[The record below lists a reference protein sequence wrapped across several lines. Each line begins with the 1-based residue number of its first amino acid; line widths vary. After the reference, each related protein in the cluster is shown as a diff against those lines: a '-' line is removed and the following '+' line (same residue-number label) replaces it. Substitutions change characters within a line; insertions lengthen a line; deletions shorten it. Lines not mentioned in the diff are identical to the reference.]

1 MNKPIFNSLQFD
13 NIDSLDHGIYITG
26 ESVYDSPERDVEAV
40 EIAGRSGDYLL
51 DKGRWENIEVTYH
64 CGCFGDGQSA
74 FANKIRNFR
83 NLLASKRGYQRITDS
98 YNPAE
103 YRMGAFT
110 NPVEVDAVSM
120 KRAGEFDVVF
130 NCKPQRYLMSG
141 EAEQTITS
149 GQTLFNPTPF
159 EASPVIM
166 AEGYGTIGFNGYS
179 INIANVTIGKIDIYD
194 GRTVTA
200 PSRNTNTI
208 QAVETFDLGVVNT
221 GDDIAIGGMYQGLSK
236 ASDTIALV
244 SGYTI
249 SGRRMVTDGV
259 HGDSSAEITPSNTLK
274 VEMSIDTTDIVV
286 GTPLTATRSTTITIY
301 CSNGS
306 TTTDVEYTLEASIEY
321 DGNHTVTY
329 TVTRSF
335 GSNPNSIAYA
345 NATLSLLHR
354 GAVAW
359 STVSA
364 LGHPTYIDCELGEA
378 YMIKNGEAISLNRYI
393 DLGSDLPTLASGN
406 NTITFSNT
414 ITSLK
419 IIPKWWVL

>member
-1 MNKPIFNSLQFD
+1 MAIMRHSIVFGG
-13 NIDSLDHGIYITG
+13 IDSADYGIYISG
-26 ESVYDSPERDVEAV
+26 EGVFNAPKRAV
-40 EIAGRSGDYLL
+40 EMIEVPGRNGAYAL
-51 DKGRWENIEVTYH
+51 DKGYWENVTITYP
-64 CGCFGDGQSA
+64 CFVYEADLST
-74 FANKIRNFR
+74 FAQTLRDFR
-83 NLLASKRGYQRITDS
+83 NALKSQIGYQRLEDSIHTD
-98 YNPAE
+98 E
-103 YRMGAFT
+103 YRMA
-110 NPVEVDAVSM
+110 VYVDEFDVDPL
-120 KRAGEFDVVF
+120 KYNTLGEFDLKF
-130 NCKPQRYLMSG
+130 NCKPQRYLTSG
-141 EAEQTITS
+141 ETELTMS
-149 GQTLFNPTPF
+149 RNQTLTNPTMF
-159 EASPVIM
+159 DASPLLM

-179 INIANVTIGKIDIYD
+179 ITLANVTIGKIDIYG

-208 QAVETFDLGVVNT
+208 QAVETFDLGVVNA

-345 NATLSLLHR
+345 NANLSLMHR

-378 YMIKNGEAISLNRYI
+378 YMIKNGEVISLNRYI

-406 NTITFSNT
+406 NTIAFSNT

-419 IIPKWWVL
+419 IVPRWWVL